1 MRSNALH
8 AIALAF
14 FLIAV
19 GASVFMIKAV
29 RFGYPLQPG
38 VTASV
43 WTIEVFLD
51 FMAKDEPARIDLHI
65 PTTDA
70 ARDLAGEEFYN
81 GSFGLNLTSDRATG
95 NRKAVWAYRFPSN
108 RKVLRYSAE
117 TRGETQSTRLPDW
130 FAEPA
135 PRATPFEADPVK
147 RQAFIVWSA
156 SLRRRSADDATFAD
170 LMLREIFGGPGDR
183 GEDADEQA
191 VLLKELPAPLDR
203 LELARETL
211 AAQGLQARI
220 ANGVRLVEDVRRAET
235 IHWLEYRV
243 GGEDRRFFP
252 GGAPSRFLTIW
263 RGAEGLVSANGVS
276 ELDLQIA
283 ISSERSSAA
292 ALAQRAGAEAAPVSR
307 LFSFGDLPLTTQL
320 VYKTL
325 VTIPVGIALL
335 VFLRQFV
342 GVQTLGTFMPV
353 LIGIAFRETALL
365 NGVILFSTL
374 IALGLAVRFYL
385 ERLQLLL
392 VPRLA
397 VVLIFIVIAMAG
409 ITILMTDN
417 NQAIGLSISL
427 FPMVIITMTI
437 ERMSILWE
445 EASAGEAIRQGLGS
459 LVVASLAYLVMSNAH
474 VEYLMYNFPELLF
487 ILMGICVLMGRYTGL
502 RLSEVWRFRQ
512 LARA

>member
-1 MRSNALH
+1 MKSNAFH
-8 AIALAF
+8 AIALAV
-14 FLIAV
+14 FLIAI
-19 GASVFMIKAV
+19 GASIFFVKTV
-29 RFGYPLQPG
+29 RLDYPLQPG
-38 VTASV
+38 TKASV

-51 FMAKDEPARIDLHI
+51 FMAKDEPARIDLFI
-65 PTTDA
+65 PTADA
-70 ARDLAGEEFYN
+70 ARDVSGEEFYN
-81 GSFGLNLTSDRATG
+81 GSFGLNLMNEPGAG
-95 NRKAVWAYRFPSN
+95 NRKAVWSYRFPSN
-108 RKVLRYSAE
+108 RKVLRYSAQ
-117 TRGETQSTRLPDW
+117 TRGETASTPLPDW
-130 FAEPA
+130 FAASA
-135 PRATPFEADPVK
+135 PRSTPFEADPVK
-147 RQAFIVWSA
+147 RQAFIVWTA

-170 LMLREIFGGPGDR
+170 LMLREIFGGPADR

-191 VLLKELPAPLDR
+191 VLLKDLAPPLDR

-220 ANGVRLVEDVRRAET
+220 ANGVRLIEDIRRAET

-243 GGEDRRFFP
+243 AGEDRRFFP
-252 GGAPSRFLTIW
+252 GGAPARFLTIW
-263 RGAEGLVSANGVS
+263 RGVDGLVTANGVS

-283 ISSERSSAA
+283 ISSQRSSAA
-292 ALAQRAGAEAAPVSR
+292 ALAQEAGARAEPLAR

-325 VTIPVGIALL
+325 VTIPVGITLL

-365 NGVILFSTL
+365 NGVILFTTL
-374 IALGLAVRFYL
+374 IAMGLAVRFYL

-445 EASAGEAIRQGLGS
+445 ESSAGEAIKQGVGS
-459 LVVASLAYLVMSNAH
+459 LVVASLAYLAMSNAH

-487 ILMGICVLMGRYTGL
+487 LLMGTCVLMGRYTGL